1 MPAPIESMIEALN
14 LEIKAIKRNTSS
26 SVLELRAGFRQGVVG
41 SDTLYSFPLSEEPNL
56 RDDSPVKIVIA
67 GKEVDGTVVSLRNG
81 VLTVALVQDLGE
93 QIPFARLVVN
103 DSFLVERL
111 RDKLLEI
118 QRGEFTFN
126 TTRADGVLT
135 NCAEHVAEA
144 QVPDVVFLTQEKP
157 LNPQQR
163 RWCARRLAAACSMYG
178 GLPVRERPPRLGP
191 LSTRFTCRGSQ
202 FSWCRTRTSPSIPH
216 LSASGTDSATCL
228 NSMKLLC
235 CVLGQLSV
243 TR

>member
-14 LEIKAIKRNTSS
+14 LEIKAIKKNTSS
-26 SVLELRAGFRQGVVG
+26 SVLELRAGFRQGLVG

-56 RDDSPVKIVIA
+56 RDDSPVKIVIS

-126 TTRADGVLT
+126 TTRAEGVLT

-157 LNPQQR
+157 LNAQQR
-163 RWCARRLAAACSMYG
+163 RVVCQAAGSSLIYVWGPPGTGKTSTLGAVVHALYMQGKSVLLVSNTNIAVDTALERIGDRLCNLPEFKNKMY
-178 GLPVRERPPRLGP
+178 P
-191 LSTRFTCRGSQ
+191 
-202 FSWCRTRTSPSIPH
+202 
-216 LSASGTDSATCL
+216 
-228 NSMKLLC
+228 NY
-235 CVLGQLSV
+235 
-243 TR
+243 